1 VAIAAFRSAAKG
13 RDALCYIGPGRENP
27 RRRCEFLFWQWLV
40 WSRLVGPPFTVGSA
54 GPACATH
61 GACMFA
67 RLLAA
72 LALHVPTWFRGR
84 RPHRITTEKREAGK
98 GSEHHHVASPPV
110 WAPRPRFRGCKNSCL
125 RACIAQVFRPDLDQL
140 TRTGETVS
148 LIGVQSP
155 KHLPV
160 GLYNV
165 FPEHQYIK
173 HQYIGVY
180 FKKKRFSRA
189 NKYLINRNSVY
200 KKRN

>member
-84 RPHRITTEKREAGK
+84 RPHRITAKRGPEGIDQ
-98 GSEHHHVASPPV
+98 HHHVARPPV
-110 WAPRPRFRGCKNSCL
+110 WATPGHVSVGAKTRACVHGYALPRFSGSTSTDRLEPVSHHVRVSILFSFTTAEC
-125 RACIAQVFRPDLDQL
+125 
-140 TRTGETVS
+140 TV
-148 LIGVQSP
+148 
-155 KHLPV
+155 
-160 GLYNV
+160 
-165 FPEHQYIK
+165 E
-173 HQYIGVY
+173 
-180 FKKKRFSRA
+180 
-189 NKYLINRNSVY
+189 
-200 KKRN
+200 